1 MPPHS
6 LHFEAIGTGWQ
17 IDTAAPLSDETVAA
31 IHQRIDD
38 YDRSWS
44 RFRDDSLVSR
54 MAREP
59 GRWRLPADATPLL
72 ELYRHLYTATDGAV
86 SPLVGDSLA
95 ALGYDRS
102 YSLRSTGPLPAAR
115 WEDAIAWDGEH
126 LTCLKPVT
134 IDVGAAGK
142 GQLVDLVGAL
152 LSETDA
158 GGFTVDAS
166 GDLLHASPSPLRVAL
181 EHPRD
186 PSMAVGVVEFSG
198 GALCAS
204 AANRRTWGDRL
215 HHILDATTGLPT
227 HRVLATWV
235 IADSALIADG
245 LATALFFAEP
255 EQLPDGDFTC
265 EFEYVRMFDD
275 GRLDWSAGFQGE
287 VFV

>member
-6 LHFEAIGTGWQ
+6 LRFEAIGTGWQ
-17 IDTAAPLSDETVAA
+17 IDTAAPVSDGIVAA

-38 YDRSWS
+38 YDRAWS

-59 GRWRLPADATPLL
+59 GRWRLPTEATPLL
-72 ELYRHLYTATDGAV
+72 ELYRRLYAATDGAV

-95 ALGYDRS
+95 ALGYDRR
-102 YSLRSTGPLPAAR
+102 YSLRSAGPLPAAR

-152 LSETDA
+152 LAESDA

-166 GDLLHASPSPLRVAL
+166 GDLLHSSPTPLRVAL
-181 EHPRD
+181 EHPLD
-186 PSMAVGVVEFSG
+186 ASLAVGVVELG
-198 GALCAS
+198 ARALCAS
-204 AANRRTWGDRL
+204 AANRRTWGDGL

-255 EQLPDGDFTC
+255 ERLRGF

-275 GRLDWSAGFQGE
+275 GRLDWSPGLQGE

>member
-6 LHFEAIGTGWQ
+6 LRFEAIGTGWQ
-17 IDTAAPLSDETVAA
+17 IDTAAPLSDEIVAA

-38 YDRSWS
+38 YDRAWS

-59 GRWRLPADATPLL
+59 GQWRLPSEAAPLL
-72 ELYRHLYTATDGAV
+72 ELYRRLYTATDGAV
-86 SPLVGDSLA
+86 SPLVGDSLV

-102 YSLRSTGPLPAAR
+102 YSLRSTGPTPAAR
-115 WEDAIAWDGEH
+115 WEDAIAWDGEQ

-152 LSETDA
+152 LAETDA

-166 GDLLHASPSPLRVAL
+166 GDLLHSGPTSLRVAL
-181 EHPRD
+181 EHPLD
-186 PSMAVGVVEFSG
+186 ASLAVGVVELG
-198 GALCAS
+198 TRALCAS

-227 HRVLATWV
+227 RRVLATWV

-255 EQLPDGDFTC
+255 ERLHGF

-275 GRLDWSAGFQGE
+275 GRLDWSPGLQGE
-287 VFV
+287 VFA